1 MNSCETIPGN
11 ENAVSLASVFT
22 TAELSRRPSRSPDF
36 AAENRALV
44 GLAQVMA
51 GPAAHILQKLAETAL
66 NLCRAHSAGF
76 SLLDLDGRRFCSPV
90 IIGQWACHIGAGALV
105 DSGLCPTVLG
115 RNAPQLMS
123 RPERHFT
130 YLASVKPP
138 IEEVLIVPF
147 YLEGKAIGTI
157 WVMSHDETLRFDAED
172 LRVMTNLGAFATTA
186 YQIMLDSGERL
197 REANAD
203 TALRLAQIQKVNGE
217 VQDSRRAALNVME
230 DALRARQI
238 AETLNQQ
245 LVNEI
250 AERRQTEA
258 TLRESEERY
267 RMLFTLGPVAVYSC
281 DASGVIR
288 DFNPRATELWGRT
301 PKPGDT
307 DERFCGSYKMHRPD
321 GTFMPHDQCPMA
333 EVLSGRIPE
342 TRDGEVHIERPD
354 GSWVI
359 VIVNIRPL
367 KNQRGEITGA
377 LNYFFDIT
385 ARKQAEALMESQK
398 QAFEMAAT
406 GAPLMEILEFW
417 VQAAESQ
424 SGKRAMAAIHLLNEQ
439 GTRFGQT
446 AGSNLPA
453 AYRRAVEGME
463 VCSVAGPCGAAIS
476 RRQRVEF
483 ADLAAGGE
491 FAAFAAFALPLGI
504 RAGWSAPILSSNG
517 KVLGTV
523 AKYYGDCEPLA
534 QDDLLGEIVMRTAA
548 TIIEG
553 RRAEEARSRLVALVQ
568 SSDDA
573 IISKD
578 LNGVI
583 QSWNSGAERL
593 FGYTAQE
600 AIGESVT
607 MLIPSDHADE
617 EPTILERIRRGERI
631 EHYETIRRRK
641 DGTMVDIS
649 LTVSPIINEHSQI
662 VGASKIARNIT
673 ERKRIELE
681 RRGFEKAE
689 KALALETALRETEA
703 ELARVARA
711 LSVGELATSIAH
723 EVNQPL
729 AAIVTNAEAGLRW
742 LNAKAPKLDEA
753 QESLALIVRDGNRAS
768 EVIRRIRE
776 FLKKD
781 SQQIAPVDISAV
793 VQEAVAL
800 VRGDLLKRQ
809 AALRLELADG
819 LPPVRGD
826 RIQLQQVILNLIM
839 NGSEAMASL
848 TNGSRELTVIAQR
861 SGPDRVLVAVRD
873 SGAGMDPQNVDR
885 IFDAFFTTKPTGMGM
900 GLSISRS
907 IIEAHG
913 GRIWAAPNDGPG
925 LTVQFTLP
933 IEAETP

>member
-1 MNSCETIPGN
+1 MNACDPIPGT
-11 ENAVSLASVFT
+11 ENAASLASVVT
-22 TAELSRRPSRSPDF
+22 TAELSRRPSRAPDF

-44 GLAQVMA
+44 ALAQMMP
-51 GPAAHILQKLAETAL
+51 GSPDRILQKLAETAL
-66 NLCRAHSAGF
+66 SLCRAQSAGF
-76 SLLDLDGRRFCSPV
+76 SLLELDGRRFYSPV
-90 IIGQWACHIGAGALV
+90 IIGQWARHMGAGALV
-105 DSGLCPTVLG
+105 DSGPCATVLE

-123 RPERHFT
+123 RPERHFID
-130 YLASVKPP
+130 LASVKPP

-147 YLEGKAIGTI
+147 CLQGKAIGTI
-157 WVMSHDETLRFDAED
+157 WVMSHDESLRFDAED
-172 LRVMTNLGAFATTA
+172 LRVMTNLGAFATAA
-186 YQIMLDSGERL
+186 YQVMLDRGERL
-197 REANAD
+197 REPN
-203 TALRLAQIQKVNGE
+203 TGITSRVAQIQKINAE
-217 VQDSRRAALNVME
+217 VQDSRRAALNVKE
-230 DALRARQI
+230 DALRAHQI
-238 AETLNQQ
+238 AASLNQQ
-245 LVNEI
+245 LLNEV

-288 DFNPRATELWGRT
+288 DFNPRAAELWGRA

-307 DERFCGSYKMHRPD
+307 DERFCGSYKMYRPD

-333 EVLSGRIPE
+333 EVLSGQIPE
-342 TRDGEVHIERPD
+342 MRDGEVHIQRPD

-367 KNQRGEITGA
+367 KNQGGEITGA

-385 ARKQAEALMESQK
+385 SRKQQEALMESQK

-406 GAPLMEILEFW
+406 GARLMEVLEFW
-417 VQAAESQ
+417 VQAAESRA
-424 SGKRAMAAIHLLNEQ
+424 GKRAMTAIHLLNEE
-439 GTRFGQT
+439 GTRFEQT

-453 AYRRAVEGME
+453 AYRRAVDGME
-463 VCSVAGPCGAAIS
+463 VCSVTGPCGAAIS
-476 RRQRVEF
+476 RRERVVI
-483 ADLAAGGE
+483 ADLAASEE
-491 FAAFAAFALPLGI
+491 FAAFASFALPLGI
-504 RAGWSAPILSSNG
+504 RSGWSAPIFSSNG
-517 KVLGTV
+517 KVLGTI
-523 AKYYGDCEPLA
+523 AKYYEDCEPLP
-534 QDDLLGEIVMRTAA
+534 QDDLWGEIVRRTAA
-548 TIIEG
+548 TIIESK
-553 RRAEEARSRLVALVQ
+553 RAEEARGRLVALVQ

-573 IISKD
+573 IVSKD

-583 QSWNSGAERL
+583 QSWTSGAERI

-600 AIGESVT
+600 AIGQPIT
-607 MLIPSDHADE
+607 MLIPADHADE
-617 EPTILERIRRGERI
+617 EFGILERIRKGQRI

-641 DGTMVDIS
+641 DGALVDIS
-649 LTVSPIINEHSQI
+649 LTVSPIINEHNQI

-673 ERKRIELE
+673 ERKRIE
-681 RRGFEKAE
+681 KAE
-689 KALALETALRETEA
+689 KALAVATALRETEA

-742 LNAKAPKLDEA
+742 LNAKTPKLGEA

-781 SQQIAPVDISAV
+781 SQQIAPLDISAV
-793 VQEAVAL
+793 VKEAVAL
-800 VRGDLLKRQ
+800 VRDDLLKRK
-809 AALRLELADG
+809 AALRLELSDG
-819 LPPVRGD
+819 IPPVRGD

-848 TNGSRELTVIAQR
+848 KNGSRELVVIAQR
-861 SGPDRVLVAVRD
+861 SGSDKVLVAVRD
-873 SGAGMDPQNVDR
+873 SGAGMDPENADR

-913 GRIWAAPNDGPG
+913 GRIWAEPNDGPG

-933 IEAETP
+933 IQAKTP